1 MVGVSELGLDLYRKI
16 GRWVIQKFGFSVD
29 WKLFFNKENISAFRL
44 VFNTVSSST
53 FDQGLFVGK
62 EGFIIGIYLKKS
74 LREGSVCDCVTTH
87 NNPILVCSE
96 GFCFSKNN

>member
-16 GRWVIQKFGFSVD
+16 GRWAIQKFGFSVD

-53 FDQGLFVGK
+53 FDQGLFVRKGRLYYWYIFKEEFERGK
-62 EGFIIGIYLKKS
+62 C
-74 LREGSVCDCVTTH
+74 LRLCH
-87 NNPILVCSE
+87 NSQ
-96 GFCFSKNN
+96 